1 MEFAANLRYT
11 LINTALTRFFPHP
24 RPPPPLNKVEV
35 LRVYKICKR
44 CLTWNTQQCSW
55 GEGVNLNY
63 ISSPKTRSV
72 PNILTRI
79 VGRKT
84 FRARG
89 RSSKVML
96 LETIFNRDFSIRIM
110 MLKQR
115 NNMSQQRFNG
125 VLHWKPSLQIIW
137 CNMQSAFRVQIMM
150 ILKRV
155 YIGFAVKCFLGHIV
169 FMLLSTTNP

>member
-1 MEFAANLRYT
+1 MFR
-11 LINTALTRFFPHP
+11 
-24 RPPPPLNKVEV
+24 
-35 LRVYKICKR
+35 
-44 CLTWNTQQCSW
+44 

-72 PNILTRI
+72 PNVLSGI

-84 FRARG
+84 LRARG

-125 VLHWKPSLQIIW
+125 VLH
-137 CNMQSAFRVQIMM
+137 
-150 ILKRV
+150 
-155 YIGFAVKCFLGHIV
+155 
-169 FMLLSTTNP
+169 